1 MYLQI
6 HCDGAPGEVEE
17 VVRSRPHQT
26 IVFQHALL
34 VSRTHHHLLPV
45 DTSLLGNGSPQA
57 AIKLLGCCAL
67 PHI

>member
-1 MYLQI
+1 MHLKV

-34 VSRTHHHLLPV
+34 VSRTYHHLLPV
-45 DTSLLGNGSPQA
+45 DTLLLSDGSPQA
-57 AIKLLGCCAL
+57 AIKLLSCAL

>member
-1 MYLQI
+1 MYLKV

-34 VSRTHHHLLPV
+34 VSRTNHHLLPV
-45 DTSLLGNGSPQA
+45 DTLLLGDGSPQA
-57 AIKLLGCCAL
+57 AIKLLSCAL